1 MQPFFSM
8 LQAITH
14 KKTKWEDLTEEERE
28 SFNNWIVNKF
38 ISMHEDYC
46 GLVNV
51 IQKNTWQMSKKNLYN
66 VYLKLLP
73 NNNVFFKYIKGKKST
88 KYNADDLKLLSTHLD
103 LSVFELK
110 ENYDMLDHD
119 HLADILSQIKGKDK

>member
-88 KYNADDLKLLSTHLD
+88 KYNVDDLKLLSTHLD

-119 HLADILSQIKGKDK
+119 HLADILYQIKGKDK